1 MILRCANI
9 QLDVSSPRIMGIVNT
24 TPDSFSDGGQ
34 HLHVDS
40 AVAHAYRLIAEG
52 AAIIDIGGEST
63 RPGAQAIPLQQE
75 LDRVLPV
82 LEALRGCGAV
92 LSVDTR
98 KPGVMAAAI
107 AAGAH
112 MINDIDALQA
122 GGALQAVACSE
133 VAVCLM
139 HKQGEPQ
146 AMQNNPCYQD
156 VVAEVTGFLAARMA
170 VAEAAGIA
178 RERIVVDPGFGFGKT
193 LVHNLKLLHHL
204 DRITQLGVPVLV
216 GISRKSMLGKIT
228 GRAVDQRE
236 FAGLAAHVL
245 AIMRGARIL
254 RVHNVAACQDT
265 LKIIQAVEGSD
276 E

>member
-9 QLDVSSPRIMGIVNT
+9 QLDVSSPRIMGILNV
-24 TPDSFSDGGQ
+24 TPDSFSDGG
-34 HLHVDS
+34 LHAQVES
-40 AVAHAYRLIAEG
+40 AVEHAHRLITQG
-52 AAIIDIGGEST
+52 AAMIDIGGEST
-63 RPGAQAIPLQQE
+63 RPGAQAVPLQQE

-82 LEALRGCGAV
+82 LAALQGCGAV

-98 KPGVMAAAI
+98 QPEVMAAAL

-112 MINDIDALQA
+112 MINDINALQA
-122 GGALQAVACSE
+122 DGALQAVVNSDA
-133 VAVCLM
+133 AVCLM

-146 AMQNNPCYQD
+146 AMQNNPSYQD
-156 VVAEVTGFLAARMA
+156 VVAEVMYFLGVRLAA
-170 VAEAAGIA
+170 AEAAGIA
-178 RERIVVDPGFGFGKT
+178 RERIVVDPGFGFGKS
-193 LVHNLKLLHHL
+193 LQHNLKLLHHL
-204 DRITQLGVPVLV
+204 DRITQLGVPLLV

-236 FAGLAAHVL
+236 YAGLAAHVL
-245 AIMRGARIL
+245 AVMRGARIL
-254 RVHNVAACQDT
+254 RVHDVAACQDA

>member
-1 MILRCANI
+1 MMILHCGNI
-9 QLDVSSPRIMGIVNT
+9 PLDLTAPRIMGILNV

-34 HLHVDS
+34 HFHIES
-40 AVAHAYRLIAEG
+40 AVEHALQLIEEG

-63 RPGAQAIPLQQE
+63 RPGAQAVPVQQE

-82 LEALRGCGAV
+82 LMALQGCGAI

-98 KPGVMAAAI
+98 QPEVMVSAI

-122 GGALQAVACSE
+122 KAALQTVADGN

-139 HKQGEPQ
+139 HKRGEPQ
-146 AMQNNPCYQD
+146 QMQIDPRYQD
-156 VVAEVTGFLAARMA
+156 VVGEVKDFLAARIAAAM
-170 VAEAAGIA
+170 EAGIA
-178 RERIVVDPGFGFGKT
+178 RERIVVDPGFGFGKSLT
-193 LVHNLKLLHHL
+193 HNLKLLRHL
-204 DRITQLGVPVLV
+204 DRITLLGVPVLA

-236 FAGLAAHVL
+236 YAGLAAQVL
-245 AIMRGARIL
+245 AVMRGVRIL
-254 RVHNVAACQDT
+254 RVHDVAACRDA
-265 LKIIQAVEGSD
+265 LKIIQAVE
-276 E
+276 EQ

>member
-1 MILRCANI
+1 MILHCGNI
-9 QLDVSSPRIMGIVNT
+9 PLDLTAPRIMGILNV

-34 HLHVDS
+34 HFHIES
-40 AVAHAYRLIAEG
+40 AVEHALQLIAEG

-63 RPGAQAIPLQQE
+63 RPGAQAVPLQQE

-82 LEALRGCGAV
+82 LMALQGCGAV

-98 KPGVMAAAI
+98 KPEVMVPAI

-122 GGALQAVACSE
+122 KAALQAVADGN

-146 AMQNNPCYQD
+146 EMQIDPRYRD
-156 VVAEVTGFLAARMA
+156 VVGEVMDFLAARIA
-170 VAEAAGIA
+170 AAKVAGIA
-178 RERIVVDPGFGFGKT
+178 HERIVVDPGFGFGKSLT
-193 LVHNLKLLHHL
+193 HNLKLLRHL
-204 DRITQLGVPVLV
+204 DRITQLGVPVLA

-236 FAGLAAHVL
+236 YAGLAAQVL
-245 AIMRGARIL
+245 AVMRGVRIL
-254 RVHNVAACQDT
+254 RVHDVAACRDA
-265 LKIIQAVEGSD
+265 LKIIQAVE
-276 E
+276 EQ